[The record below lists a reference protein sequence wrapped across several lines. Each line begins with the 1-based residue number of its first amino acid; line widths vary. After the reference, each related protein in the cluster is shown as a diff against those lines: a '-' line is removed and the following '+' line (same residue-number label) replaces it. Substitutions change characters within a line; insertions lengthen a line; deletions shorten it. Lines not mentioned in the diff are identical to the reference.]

1 METLTVAVAQAPV
14 EAANVAANAATAIR
28 LLEEAAARGARLA
41 VFPELFLGGYDL
53 PGMEAD
59 PRPYGVAPDGAVV
72 SELGAACRRLNIT
85 AVIGASVPHG
95 GGWANGAI
103 VLDRHGRHVATYNKI
118 QLWATERAVFTP
130 GDRYVMFGLDG
141 FRIGVLICYDAG
153 FPEHSRALA
162 RAGADLIVCP
172 SAFARGDEER
182 RYDLYFPQRALENTV
197 YVAVAN
203 AVGEQGGLSMF
214 GRSCVFGPRGTLL
227 CAAGSGRDVAVA
239 QLDKQTLMSARRD
252 LPYLSELRTD
262 IPRPTLEGGD

>member
-1 METLTVAVAQAPV
+1 M
-14 EAANVAANAATAIR
+14 
-28 LLEEAAARGARLA
+28 
-41 VFPELFLGGYDL
+41 
-53 PGMEAD
+53 
-59 PRPYGVAPDGAVV
+59 
-72 SELGAACRRLNIT
+72 
-85 AVIGASVPHG
+85 
-95 GGWANGAI
+95 
-103 VLDRHGRHVATYNKI
+103 ATYNKI

-153 FPEHSRALA
+153 FPEHSPLA

-214 GRSCVFGPRGTLL
+214 GAAASLGPGARFSAQPVRAETSRWPNWTNKPSCRPDGIFRTCRSCERTFHGHTRGRRLSMAPRFPQSEFQRRLATLQQAMADRGL
-227 CAAGSGRDVAVA
+227 DACVVHTPENICYLTGHETPGYYTYQCLLVPVEGEPVLLLREAEVANGSSTA
-239 QLDKQTLMSARRD
+239 T
-252 LPYLSELRTD
+252 
-262 IPRPTLEGGD
+262 